1 MKEAIIRLLKVKTL
15 ITLAITILFVILSI
29 KGVLPV
35 DTISMIIA
43 MVFTYYF
50 NKDNKD
56 NIEK

>member
-15 ITLAITILFVILSI
+15 ITLAITILFVILSF

-50 NKDNKD
+50 NKDN
-56 NIEK
+56 IEK

>member
-29 KGVLPV
+29 KGILPV